1 MATMHGD
8 FSPEAAQRARRTI
21 EAAGVF
27 GDNAELIVAE
37 LADVPDEKI
46 LVALVADD
54 LKFNG
59 VVHVDELELVARVP
73 ELEEHHGGWVMVFSR
88 DSSIED
94 VQRRAGRMAA
104 LASDRAAAIERIAAR
119 RAQSSQPD
127 S

>member
-46 LVALVADD
+46 LVALVTDD

-59 VVHVDELELVARVP
+59 VV
-73 ELEEHHGGWVMVFSR
+73 
-88 DSSIED
+88 
-94 VQRRAGRMAA
+94 QRRAGRMAS
-104 LASDRAAAIERIAAR
+104 LATDRAAAIERIAAR
-119 RAQSSQPD
+119 RAQKD
-127 S
+127 A